1 MKTTTSTEEVSSHAK
16 EKAFREQKTA
26 FSPCGGSEKPAMR
39 VAKEFAKPLIRKKI
53 ARTNPTHHEHEA
65 KWEIPVEKG
74 LRIFPMMCTPLFAL
88 CS

>member
-1 MKTTTSTEEVSSHAK
+1 VSSHAK

-53 ARTNPTHHEHEA
+53 AQTNPTHHEHEA
-65 KWEIPVEKG
+65 KWEIPVHW
-74 LRIFPMMCTPLFAL
+74 FASWTHSASPLASMSS
-88 CS
+88 CP